1 MFDDAGALLPVLV
14 GAGNGRANGDP
25 HYHTFDGDTIHF
37 QGKPYNRRIKN
48 HLSALTIKKFFM
60 NTFKLSV
67 DFFL

>member
-37 QGKPYNRRIKN
+37 QGKLFRRR
-48 HLSALTIKKFFM
+48 KF
-60 NTFKLSV
+60 NVKLR
-67 DFFL
+67 